1 MSMHY
6 IRRTYGV
13 QAKRG
18 ARVEFSGWPHVGPV
32 RGTIVAA
39 TDGHLIVRFDGKSYT
54 SRLHPTWL
62 VRYLESPGAP
72 SSEACKAGGAA

>member
-1 MSMHY
+1 MSMDY

-18 ARVEFSGWPHVGPV
+18 ARVEFSGRHDGPV

-39 TDGHLIVRFDGKSYT
+39 KHGHLVVRFDGKSYT